1 MPSILD
7 IKSQIDLIKQLSNIM
22 TNDESFQLAK
32 LCSKLLRENPE
43 IARDAIIRVHDIWE
57 MVPENTRT
65 IWNDITESAGLYP
78 YVNPKHLSTSAL
90 LRYEYHRSKFMP
102 DVVLHEEQATI
113 SHELINK
120 RSVVVGAP
128 TSFGKSLL
136 IEEIIASRI
145 YNNIVIIQ
153 PTLALI
159 DETRRKLTKYRDHYK
174 IVLSTSQAPSASRSN
189 IFLFTGERVVE
200 YQNFP
205 KIDFFIVDEFYK
217 LSLDREDD
225 RSVVLNQAFSKLLSL
240 TSKFYMLGPM
250 ISSIPLKFR
259 ERFELTWIPTK
270 FSTVAVNEYH
280 INEMLK
286 IKISK
291 KNKNE
296 SLNALLSLV
305 KGQTIIY
312 CSSPQKATE
321 RALEY
326 AFSLSTEP
334 KESHLQDIR
343 SWIKENI
350 NERWSLGFA
359 LSLGIAFHHGALPR
373 HLGASIVEEFN
384 KGSIK
389 YLFCTSTLIE
399 GVNTSAKNVILF
411 DHTRGRNPIDFFDY
425 RNIAGRSG
433 RMREH
438 FVGNVIKFEKEPEQ
452 MELNVDIPIFDQEY
466 APLEILISM
475 GEDQIDE
482 NGRERIREFKKL
494 PYDLQYLYKL
504 NSGIT
509 VEAQESIIRKIQS
522 NLTFYHS
529 NISWSPVPK
538 KFDDLSTIIE
548 LGWEFLRGPGDQTY
562 IPNVGRL
569 TARWLASFA
578 FSYIKLKSI
587 NAVISQY
594 SKDAFWIGKIP
605 ETQDRIDTI
614 SYTILHIARHWFD
627 YKLPKWLTVISNIQE
642 YVFKQNR
649 LKPGNYLFL
658 ASELENSFIHPNF
671 AALIEYDIPISA
683 INKLTRSIDPKKT
696 ADENIKVISEI
707 HDTDLRKL
715 GLGEYELKKVGN
727 LKRSV

>member
-1 MPSILD
+1 MPTILD
-7 IKSQIDLIKQLSNIM
+7 IKNKIDQIKQRSKNM
-22 TNDESFQLAK
+22 TNDESFQLAI
-32 LCSKLLRENPE
+32 LCSKLLRKDSE
-43 IARDAIIRVHDIWE
+43 IAREAIIRVHDIWE
-57 MVPENTRT
+57 KVPESTHT

-90 LRYEYHRSKFMP
+90 LRYEYHRSKYMP
-102 DVVLHEEQATI
+102 NVVLHEEQAII

-159 DETRRKLTKYRDHYK
+159 DETRRKLAKYRDHYK
-174 IVLSTSQAPSASRSN
+174 IVLSTSQTPSTRSN

-225 RSVVLNQAFSKLLSL
+225 RSVVLNQAFSKLLGF

-286 IKISK
+286 INITK

-296 SLNALLSLV
+296 SLNALLSHV

-334 KESHLQDIR
+334 KENHLQDIR
-343 SWIKENI
+343 TWIKENI

-359 LSLGIAFHHGALPR
+359 LSMGIAFHHGALPR

-384 KGSIK
+384 KGAINF
-389 YLFCTSTLIE
+389 LFCTSTLIE

-433 RMREH
+433 RMKIH
-438 FVGNVIKFEKEPEQ
+438 FVGNVIKFEKEPDQ
-452 MELNVDIPIFDQEY
+452 MELNVEIPIFDQEY

-475 GEDQIDE
+475 EEDQIDE

-494 PYDLQYLYKL
+494 PEDLQHLYKL

-509 VEAQESIIRKIQS
+509 VEAQEKIISKIKS

-529 NISWSPVPK
+529 NISWSPVPR

-562 IPNVGRL
+562 IPKLGRL
-569 TARWLASFA
+569 SARWLASFA
-578 FSYIKLKSI
+578 FSYINLKSL

-594 SKDAFWIGKIP
+594 SQDKFWIGKIP
-605 ETQDRIDTI
+605 ETQERIDI
-614 SYTILHIARHWFD
+614 VSYTVLHIARHWFD

-642 YVFKQNR
+642 YVFQQNG

-658 ASELENSFIHPNF
+658 ASELENSFVHPNF

-683 INKLTRSIDPKKT
+683 IKKLTKNIDPKKT
-696 ADENIKVISEI
+696 ADENIKVISGI
-707 HDTDLRKL
+707 NDTDLRKL

-727 LKRSV
+727 LKRAV